1 MMSALEQL
9 FSLLAKHAPL
19 VSLLFEAIDGGVSH
33 DSLVKAIKAEM
44 TAASDEL
51 MKRELPK

>member
-19 VSLLFEAIDGGVSH
+19 ISLLFEAIDGGVSH